1 MKNICHALVLVDK
14 ENAFKQT
21 LPKKNQI
28 YKTFLFEMIVSLNA
42 VYADYIL
49 WLKCWVVAL
58 LAI

>member
-1 MKNICHALVLVDK
+1 MKKKICHALVLVDK

-21 LPKKNQI
+21 LPKNQI

-49 WLKCWVVAL
+49 CLKYWIVAL